1 MNVSTF
7 EIILRYEHFVL
18 EKEKKKK
25 KQRIKRVL
33 TLHSVLSLQ
42 NFTRNETDFMNVG
55 Y

>member
-1 MNVSTF
+1 MTVSAF

-25 KQRIKRVL
+25 QRIKRVL
-33 TLHSVLSLQ
+33 TLHFVLSLQ